1 MTGDFNIRDSIWDLS
16 FPHHSAISD
25 DFIILANSFNLDLSI
40 TTHRISTRY
49 SDTTCEANSVIN
61 LIFLQ
66 CGLMELNNHSIN
78 PDWRLSSDHALL
90 TVTISIT
97 EENIISSK
105 FSIAKNSEEEES
117 FINDVSYAIKN
128 INVTN
133 SNS

>member
-16 FPHHSAISD
+16 FPHHSAISN
-25 DFIILANSFNLDLSI
+25 DFMILANSFNLDLSI

-49 SDTTCEANSVIN
+49 SDTTGEANSVIN

-78 PDWRLSSDHALL
+78 PDWCLSSDHAPL
-90 TVTISIT
+90 TVTISIA
-97 EENIISSK
+97 EENIVLSK
-105 FSIAKNSEEEES
+105 FSIAKNSEEKES

-133 SNS
+133 SNP